1 MEKNNSKPL
10 IIANWKMYKTI
21 SEANNWLEKFLSY
34 SRDNV
39 EIVVAAPYTL
49 LGNLREKIK
58 HSSLSI
64 AAQDC
69 SDKALDQGAFT
80 GDISAAMLK
89 DIGCEYV
96 IIGHSER
103 RKYHHEQNKII
114 RQKVEL
120 ALKVNLKVILCVG
133 ENLAQRESGNYLEF
147 VWQEL
152 LACLPERIDLS
163 NVIFAYEPIWAIG
176 TGKSA
181 TIQQIEEMH
190 SYLNEHLNNLL
201 KNTTQLFEKNA
212 KIVYGGSVTE
222 ENSSSILSCNHVAG
236 LLVGGA
242 SLDAERFYKIIKNL

>member
-1 MEKNNSKPL
+1 MEKNNSKPI

-34 SRDNV
+34 SCYNA
-39 EIVVAAPYTL
+39 EIAIAAPYTL
-49 LGNLREKIK
+49 LGNLREKTK
-58 HSSLSI
+58 HSIISI

-69 SDKALDQGAFT
+69 SDKASDQGAFT
-80 GDISAAMLK
+80 GDISVKMLK

-103 RKYHHEQNKII
+103 RKYHHEQNNII

-120 ALKVNLKVILCVG
+120 ALRANLKVILCIG
-133 ENLAQRESGNYLEF
+133 EDLAQRESGNYLEF

-152 LACLPERIDLS
+152 LACLPEGIDVS
-163 NVIFAYEPIWAIG
+163 KVIFAYEPIWAIG

-181 TIQQIEEMH
+181 TIEQIEEVH
-190 SYLNEHLNNLL
+190 SYLQGHMNNLL
-201 KNTTQLFEKNA
+201 KNNTQLFEKNA

-242 SLDAERFYKIIKNL
+242 SLDAERFYKIIRNL

>member
-34 SRDNV
+34 SCDNA
-39 EIVVAAPYTL
+39 EIAIAAPYTL
-49 LGNLREKIK
+49 LGNLREKTK
-58 HSSLSI
+58 HSTLSI

-69 SDKALDQGAFT
+69 SDKVLDKGAFT

-103 RKYHHEQNKII
+103 RKYHHEQNNVI

-120 ALKVNLKVILCVG
+120 ALGANLKVILCLG
-133 ENLAQRESGNYLEF
+133 EDSAQRESGNYLEF

-152 LACLPERIDLS
+152 LACLPEGIDLS
-163 NVIFAYEPIWAIG
+163 KVIFAYEPIWAIG

-181 TIQQIEEMH
+181 TIEQIEEMH
-190 SYLNEHLNNLL
+190 SYLNNFL
-201 KNTTQLFEKNA
+201 KNNTQLFEKNV